1 MSKVLTVLGDPARLF
16 RTVRYLRTRQ
26 IVNRVTR
33 KIFRP
38 GPPVK
43 GGRAPKLRSPRA
55 TWRNCSGRPPSM
67 LSPER
72 FQFLGEIGELQNA
85 ASWNDPHRAK
95 LWLYNLHYFD
105 DLRAQNA
112 ATRSSW
118 HYALINRWILENA
131 PTAGNGWE
139 PYPSS
144 LRIVN
149 WIAWALAGN
158 EPGEAARD
166 SLAAQTR
173 NLSATIEHHLLGNHL
188 LANAKALVF
197 AGCYFG
203 GNEAA
208 AWLRNGLNLLNQE
221 LHEQILKDGGHF
233 ELSPMYHA
241 IILEDM
247 LDLIQLAGIFPEQ
260 LAEASD
266 EWRPLAARMLSWLAS
281 MSHPDGEI
289 SFFNDAA
296 FGIARTHRELEHY
309 AKLLEL
315 SGIRHIYPLCR
326 LDQSGYVRLQSGP
339 FFAIFDAAEIGPSYL
354 PGHGH
359 ADVLSIEA
367 SLDGRRF
374 ITNSGV
380 STYACGK
387 ARKHE
392 RSTAAH
398 STVEIDGH
406 DSSEVWG
413 SFRVGRRARP
423 LDLATSITGDTVT
436 ASAWHDGYRWL
447 SGAPAHYRDVVLS
460 PTSLAICDHVTG
472 DGSYSVI
479 GRFLLH
485 PSVRTILREAT
496 AWRIEL
502 PEKRIVRVTIAGG
515 VESFLSKGYYA
526 PSFGQRIERPVLEWR
541 YVGRPPLKVET
552 RFEL

>member
-1 MSKVLTVLGDPARLF
+1 VSNLRSRSGDIARFF
-16 RTVRYLRTRQ
+16 RTVRHLRARQ

-33 KIFRP
+33 TIFLPRP
-38 GPPVK
+38 TVRGS
-43 GGRAPKLRSPRA
+43 APSLRSPRSA
-55 TWRNCSGRPPSM
+55 WRNCPGRPPSM
-67 LSPER
+67 LSPRR
-72 FQFLGEIGELQNA
+72 FHFIGEAAELENA
-85 ASWNDPHRAK
+85 AGWNDPRRAK

-105 DLRAQNA
+105 DLRTQDA
-112 ATRSSW
+112 AARSSW
-118 HYALINRWILENA
+118 HHALIDRWIMENP

-149 WIAWALAGN
+149 WIAWGLAGN
-158 EPGEAARD
+158 DLGESAWG
-166 SLAAQTR
+166 SLAAQAR
-173 NLSATIEHHLLGNHL
+173 NLSAKIEHHLLGNHL

-197 AGCYFG
+197 AGCYFE

-221 LHEQILKDGGHF
+221 LREQILEDGGHF

-241 IILEDM
+241 IILEDV

-260 LAEASD
+260 LAAASG
-266 EWRPLAARMLSWLAS
+266 EWRPLATRMLGWLAD

-296 FGIARTHRELEHY
+296 FGIARTHRELEQY
-309 AKLLEL
+309 AA
-315 SGIRHIYPLCR
+315 PLDVSAARDVEPLRR
-326 LDQSGYVRLQSGP
+326 LDRSGYVRLQSGP

-380 STYACGK
+380 STYVCGK
-387 ARKHE
+387 VREEE

-406 DSSEVWG
+406 SSSEVWG
-413 SFRVGRRARP
+413 SFRVGRRAHRIR
-423 LDLATSITGDTVT
+423 LARRLSMVIRKAGSSPRCSIVACVVDDQRSRDRRRV
-436 ASAWHDGYRWL
+436 L
-447 SGAPAHYRDVVLS
+447 SGGRAIFVASFRDEHLAGTDGLAH
-460 PTSLAICDHVTG
+460 
-472 DGSYSVI
+472 
-479 GRFLLH
+479 
-485 PSVRTILREAT
+485 
-496 AWRIEL
+496 RI
-502 PEKRIVRVTIAGG
+502 A
-515 VESFLSKGYYA
+515 
-526 PSFGQRIERPVLEWR
+526 
-541 YVGRPPLKVET
+541 
-552 RFEL
+552 